1 MYSAGGNKVK
11 SHVNLNKTLAFAGLA
26 AALAIS
32 GCNAQSTDGA
42 STEQDSTRE
51 SISVSGFGEAVGKP
65 DMATVELGV
74 ETEADNVATAI
85 DLSNQTVE
93 QVTQALI
100 DAGIA
105 DSDIQ
110 STHFNVWREEG
121 FDRLT
126 GQPTDETTFHVDST
140 VRVKVRD
147 INQISSMIQ
156 TGLDAGATNVFG
168 LTFGIDDS
176 SELEAEARLRALD
189 DAEDRAQQLANALGK
204 TLGEP
209 IIVSE
214 LVAGSPLGFVSEAA
228 LFRGIGGG
236 GGGPPLSPGEL
247 TVGVQ
252 VDLMYAV
259 EK

>member
-1 MYSAGGNKVK
+1 MK
-11 SHVNLNKTLAFAGLA
+11 SQVIFNKTLALAGLA

-32 GCNAQSTDGA
+32 GCNVQSEDGGA
-42 STEQDSTRE
+42 GTEQNSTRE

-93 QVTQALI
+93 KVTQALV
-100 DAGIA
+100 DAGMA
-105 DSDIQ
+105 ASDIQ
-110 STHFNVWREEG
+110 STRFSVWREEG

-140 VRVKVRD
+140 VRIEVRD
-147 INQISSMIQ
+147 IDQISSMIQ

-176 SELEAEARLRALD
+176 KELEAEARLQALD
-189 DAEDRAQQLANALGK
+189 DAKDRAQQLADALGM
-204 TLGEP
+204 TLGDP

-214 LVAGSPLGFVSEAA
+214 LVAGSPLGALSEAA
-228 LFRGIGGG
+228 FFRPQGGG

-247 TVGVQ
+247 SVGVQ
-252 VDLMYAV
+252 VDVMYAV
-259 EK
+259 ND

>member
-1 MYSAGGNKVK
+1 MK
-11 SHVNLNKTLAFAGLA
+11 SQVNLNKTLALAGLA

-32 GCNAQSTDGA
+32 GCNAQSQGVSTDA
-42 STEQDSTRE
+42 DLSSTRA
-51 SISVSGFGEAVGKP
+51 SISVTGFGEAVGEP
-65 DMATVELGV
+65 DMASVELGV
-74 ETEADNVATAI
+74 ESEADDVATAI
-85 DLSNQTVE
+85 DLSNETVE
-93 QVTQALI
+93 RVTQALI
-100 DAGIA
+100 DAGLA
-105 DSDIQ
+105 ASDIQ

-140 VRVKVRD
+140 VRIKVRD
-147 INQISSMIQ
+147 IDQISSMIQ

-176 SELEAEARLRALD
+176 AELEAEARLQALE
-189 DAEDRAQQLANALGK
+189 DAEDRAQQLANTLGMTLGK
-204 TLGEP
+204 P

-214 LVAGSPLGFVSEAA
+214 LVAGSALGALSEAA
-228 LFRGIGGG
+228 FLRPQAGG

-252 VDLMYAV
+252 VDVMYAV
-259 EK
+259 EG

>member
-1 MYSAGGNKVK
+1 MK
-11 SHVNLNKTLAFAGLA
+11 SQSNLNKSLALAGLA

-32 GCNAQSTDGA
+32 GCNAQS
-42 STEQDSTRE
+42 QDTSGQDADANQSSTRE
-51 SISVSGFGEAVGKP
+51 SISVTGFGEAVGEP

-74 ETEADNVATAI
+74 ESEADDVATAI
-85 DLSNQTVE
+85 DISNDIVE

-100 DAGIA
+100 DAGMA
-105 DSDIQ
+105 ATDIQ
-110 STHFNVWREEG
+110 STRFNVWREEG

-126 GQPTDETTFHVDST
+126 GQPTDEVTYHVDST

-147 INQISSMIQ
+147 IDQVSSMIQ
-156 TGLDAGATNVFG
+156 TGLDAGATNIFG

-176 SELEAEARLRALD
+176 SELAAEARLLALD
-189 DAEDRAQQLANALGK
+189 DAKDRAQQLADALGK

-214 LVAGSPLGFVSEAA
+214 LVAGSPLGFVPEAA

-247 TVGVQ
+247 SVGVQ
-252 VDLMYAV
+252 VDVMYAV
-259 EK
+259 DD

>member
-1 MYSAGGNKVK
+1 MK
-11 SHVNLNKTLAFAGLA
+11 SPTKLNKTLAFAGLI
-26 AALAIS
+26 AALAVS
-32 GCNAQSTDGA
+32 GCNAQS
-42 STEQDSTRE
+42 QDVSSQDADQSSTRE

-93 QVTQALI
+93 RVTQALI

-126 GQPTDETTFHVDST
+126 GQPTDEVTFHVDST

-147 INQISSMIQ
+147 IDQISSMIQ

-168 LTFGIDDS
+168 LTFGIDDTA
-176 SELEAEARLRALD
+176 ELEAQARLQALD
-189 DAEDRAQQLANALGK
+189 DAEDRAQQLADALGK

-214 LVAGSPLGFVSEAA
+214 LVAGSPLGFVSETA
-228 LFRGIGGG
+228 LFRGMGGG

-247 TVGVQ
+247 SVGVQ
-252 VDLMYAV
+252 VDVMYAV
-259 EK
+259 ED

>member
-1 MYSAGGNKVK
+1 MKRHRK
-11 SHVNLNKTLAFAGLA
+11 LNKTLAFACLA

-32 GCNAQSTDGA
+32 GCNAQSTDGGA
-42 STEQDSTRE
+42 GTEQDSTRE

-93 QVTQALI
+93 RVTQALI

-105 DSDIQ
+105 ESDIQ

-147 INQISSMIQ
+147 IDQISRMIQ

-176 SELEAEARLRALD
+176 AELEAEARLLALD
-189 DAEDRAQQLANALGK
+189 DAKDRAQQLANALGK

-236 GGGPPLSPGEL
+236 GGPPLSPGEL
-247 TVGVQ
+247 SVGVQ
-252 VDLMYAV
+252 VDVMYAV

>member
-1 MYSAGGNKVK
+1 MKRNIE
-11 SHVNLNKTLAFAGLA
+11 LNKTLAFAGLA
-26 AALAIS
+26 AALALS
-32 GCNAQSTDGA
+32 GCNAQSEDGGA
-42 STEQDSTRE
+42 GTEQDSTRE
-51 SISVSGFGEAVGKP
+51 SISVSGFGEAVGEP

-93 QVTQALI
+93 RVTQALI

-147 INQISSMIQ
+147 IDQISRMIQ

-176 SELEAEARLRALD
+176 ADLEAEARLLALD
-189 DAEDRAQQLANALGK
+189 DAKDRAQQLADALGM

-228 LFRGIGGG
+228 LFRGMGGG

-252 VDLMYAV
+252 VDLMYSV
-259 EK
+259 DN

>member
-1 MYSAGGNKVK
+1 
-11 SHVNLNKTLAFAGLA
+11 
-26 AALAIS
+26 
-32 GCNAQSTDGA
+32 
-42 STEQDSTRE
+42 
-51 SISVSGFGEAVGKP
+51 
-65 DMATVELGV
+65 MATVELGV

-93 QVTQALI
+93 RVTQALI

-126 GQPTDETTFHVDST
+126 GQPTDEVTFHVDST

-147 INQISSMIQ
+147 IDQISSMIQ

-176 SELEAEARLRALD
+176 ADLEAEARLLALD
-189 DAEDRAQQLANALGK
+189 DAKDRAQQLANALGK

-214 LVAGSPLGFVSEAA
+214 LVAGSALGGLAEAA
-228 LFRGIGGG
+228 LFRGMGGG

-252 VDLMYAV
+252 VDLMYSV
-259 EK
+259 DN

>member
-1 MYSAGGNKVK
+1 MK
-11 SHVNLNKTLAFAGLA
+11 SRTKLNKTLAFAGLV
-26 AALAIS
+26 AALAVS
-32 GCNAQSTDGA
+32 GCNAQS
-42 STEQDSTRE
+42 QDVSSQDADQSSTRE
-51 SISVSGFGEAVGKP
+51 SISVTGFGEAVGKP

-93 QVTQALI
+93 RVTQALI

-126 GQPTDETTFHVDST
+126 GQPTDEVTFHVDST

-147 INQISSMIQ
+147 IDQISSMIQ

-176 SELEAEARLRALD
+176 AELEAQARLQALD

-214 LVAGSPLGFVSEAA
+214 LVAGSALGGLAEAA
-228 LFRGIGGG
+228 LFRGMGG

-252 VDLMYAV
+252 VDLMYSV
-259 EK
+259 DN

>member
-1 MYSAGGNKVK
+1 MK
-11 SHVNLNKTLAFAGLA
+11 SHIKLNKTLAFAGLA
-26 AALAIS
+26 AALVLS
-32 GCNAQSTDGA
+32 GCNAQSEDTGA

-74 ETEADNVATAI
+74 ETEADNVATAV
-85 DLSNQTVE
+85 DLSNQTVK

-110 STHFNVWREEG
+110 STRFSVWREEG

-126 GQPTDETTFHVDST
+126 GQPTDEVTFHVDST

-147 INQISSMIQ
+147 IDQISSMIQ

-176 SELEAEARLRALD
+176 AELEAQARLQALD
-189 DAEDRAQQLANALGK
+189 DAEDRARQLANALGK

-214 LVAGSPLGFVSEAA
+214 LVAGSALGGLAEAA
-228 LFRGIGGG
+228 LFRGMGGG

-247 TVGVQ
+247 SVGVQ
-252 VDLMYAV
+252 VDLMYSV
-259 EK
+259 DN

>member
-1 MYSAGGNKVK
+1 MKPQIKFNR
-11 SHVNLNKTLAFAGLA
+11 NLAFVGLVV
-26 AALAIS
+26 ALAIA
-32 GCNAQSTDGA
+32 GCNVQSQSEGA
-42 STEQDSTRE
+42 STTQASTPE
-51 SISVSGFGEAVGKP
+51 SISVSGFGEAVGEP

-74 ETEADNVATAI
+74 ETQADEVATAV
-85 DLSNQTVE
+85 DRSNETVE
-93 QVTQALI
+93 LVTQALI
-100 DAGIA
+100 EAGIA
-105 DSDIQ
+105 AADIQ
-110 STHFNVWREEG
+110 STNFNVWREEG
-121 FDRLT
+121 FDFLT
-126 GQPTDETTFHVDST
+126 GQPTDEITFHVDST
-140 VRVKVRD
+140 VRIKVRD
-147 INQISSMIQ
+147 INQISRMIQ

-176 SELEAEARLRALD
+176 AELEAEARLLALD
-189 DAEDRAQQLANALGK
+189 DARDRAQQLADALGK

-209 IIVSE
+209 IVVTE

-259 EK
+259 DN

>member
-1 MYSAGGNKVK
+1 MK
-11 SHVNLNKTLAFAGLA
+11 SRTKLNKTLAFAGLV
-26 AALAIS
+26 AALAVS
-32 GCNAQSTDGA
+32 GCNAQS
-42 STEQDSTRE
+42 QDVSSQDADQSSTRE

-93 QVTQALI
+93 RVTQALI

-126 GQPTDETTFHVDST
+126 GQPTDEVTFHVDST

-147 INQISSMIQ
+147 IDQISSMIQ

-168 LTFGIDDS
+168 LTFGIDDTA
-176 SELEAEARLRALD
+176 ELEAQARLQALD
-189 DAEDRAQQLANALGK
+189 DAEDRAQQLADALGM
-204 TLGEP
+204 TLGDP
-209 IIVSE
+209 VVVSE
-214 LVAGSPLGFVSEAA
+214 LVAGSPIGFVSEAA
-228 LFRGIGGG
+228 LLRGMGG

-252 VDLMYAV
+252 VDLMYSV
-259 EK
+259 DN

>member
-1 MYSAGGNKVK
+1 
-11 SHVNLNKTLAFAGLA
+11 
-26 AALAIS
+26 
-32 GCNAQSTDGA
+32 
-42 STEQDSTRE
+42 
-51 SISVSGFGEAVGKP
+51 VSGFGEAVGEP
-65 DMATVELGV
+65 DMASVELGV
-74 ETEADNVATAI
+74 ESEAEDVGTAI
-85 DLSNQTVE
+85 DLSNEIVE

-105 DSDIQ
+105 SSDIQ

-126 GQPTDETTFHVDST
+126 GQPTDEVTFHVDST
-140 VRVKVRD
+140 VRIKVRD
-147 INQISSMIQ
+147 IDQISRMIQ

-176 SELEAEARLRALD
+176 AELEAEARLQALD
-189 DAEDRAQQLANALGK
+189 DAKDRAQQLADALGM
-204 TLGEP
+204 TLGKP

-214 LVAGSPLGFVSEAA
+214 LVAGSALGALSEAA
-228 LFRGIGGG
+228 LFRGMGGG

-252 VDLMYAV
+252 VDVMYTV
-259 EK
+259 DN

>member
-1 MYSAGGNKVK
+1 MK
-11 SHVNLNKTLAFAGLA
+11 SHIKLNKTLAFAGLA
-26 AALAIS
+26 AALAVS
-32 GCNAQSTDGA
+32 GCNAQSQDVSSQDTDA
-42 STEQDSTRE
+42 DQSSTRE
-51 SISVSGFGEAVGKP
+51 SISVTGFGEAVGEP
-65 DMATVELGV
+65 DMASVELGV
-74 ETEADNVATAI
+74 ESEADNVATAI
-85 DLSNQTVE
+85 DLSNEIVE

-105 DSDIQ
+105 SSDIQ

-126 GQPTDETTFHVDST
+126 GQPTDEVAFHVDST
-140 VRVKVRD
+140 IRVKVRD
-147 INQISSMIQ
+147 INQISSTIQ

-176 SELEAEARLRALD
+176 AELEAEARLQALD
-189 DAEDRAQQLANALGK
+189 DAEDRAQQLADALGK

-214 LVAGSPLGFVSEAA
+214 LAAGSALGGLAEAA
-228 LFRGIGGG
+228 LFRGMGGG

-247 TVGVQ
+247 SVGVQ
-252 VDLMYAV
+252 VDVMYAV
-259 EK
+259 DN

>member
-1 MYSAGGNKVK
+1 MK
-11 SHVNLNKTLAFAGLA
+11 SRTKLNKTLAFAGLV
-26 AALAIS
+26 AALAVS
-32 GCNAQSTDGA
+32 GCNAQSEDTGA

-51 SISVSGFGEAVGKP
+51 SISVSGFGEAVGNP

-74 ETEADNVATAI
+74 ETEADNVAAAV
-85 DLSNQTVE
+85 DLSNQTVK

-100 DAGIA
+100 GAGLA
-105 DSDIQ
+105 ATDVQ
-110 STHFNVWREEG
+110 STQFNVWREEG

-126 GQPTDETTFHVDST
+126 GQPTDEVTFHVDST
-140 VRVKVRD
+140 VRIKVRD
-147 INQISSMIQ
+147 IDQISSMIQ
-156 TGLDAGATNVFG
+156 TGLDGGATNVFG

-176 SELEAEARLRALD
+176 SELEAEARLLALD
-189 DAEDRAQQLANALGK
+189 DAEDRAQQLAGALGK

-228 LFRGIGGG
+228 LFRGMGSG

-247 TVGVQ
+247 SVGVQ
-252 VDLMYAV
+252 VDVMYAV